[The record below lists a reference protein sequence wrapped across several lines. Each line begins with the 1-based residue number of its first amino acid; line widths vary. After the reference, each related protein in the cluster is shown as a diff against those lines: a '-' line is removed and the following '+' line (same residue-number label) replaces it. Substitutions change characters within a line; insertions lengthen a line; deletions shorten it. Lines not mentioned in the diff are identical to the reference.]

1 MEIVTLESQSIYAH
15 ESCLGQ
21 YYILDNMSQKLD
33 MQLDKYRSRDYQE
46 GVFQDNYDCASSK
59 SFLSSSYFGGA
70 RYLKNNAQ
78 DALTIV
84 SEKALQLGLLQ

>member
-46 GVFQDNYDCASSK
+46 GVFQDNYDCACVIEI
-59 SFLSSSYFGGA
+59 FLIKLIFW
-70 RYLKNNAQ
+70 RCK
-78 DALTIV
+78 IFK
-84 SEKALQLGLLQ
+84 E